1 MMETLLLELEEELR
15 AAAQAAVQA
24 VLARA
29 RQEVE
34 QVLEAA
40 RREREAGLREV
51 ARLRVELAAEAAAME
66 QLQAAQRSRIE
77 LEVGGARFVT
87 SVATL
92 RSRPGSMLDA
102 MYSGTPRLW
111 LR

>member
-1 MMETLLLELEEELR
+1 MEEELR
-15 AAAQAAVQA
+15 TAAQAAVQA

-66 QLQAAQRSRIE
+66 QRQAAQRSRIE
-77 LEVGGARFVT
+77 LEVGGVRFVT

>member
-51 ARLRVELAAEAAAME
+51 ARLRWNWRLKRQPWNSFRLPSAAELSLRWAA
-66 QLQAAQRSRIE
+66 
-77 LEVGGARFVT
+77 
-87 SVATL
+87 
-92 RSRPGSMLDA
+92 PGS
-102 MYSGTPRLW
+102 
-111 LR
+111 